1 MAKPR
6 QFPAKLRG
14 RLAEMRLAR
23 QMEAEDKARAEEVKR
38 HRRDGAAHPQSTSL
52 AAMAAAVALL
62 GRR

>member
-23 QMEAEDKARAEEVKR
+23 QMEAEDKARAKEMKR
-38 HRRDGAAHPQSTSL
+38 HRREGASHPRSTSL
-52 AAMAAAVALL
+52 AVMAAAVALV